1 VLGRGFSQA
10 VWSATV
16 LSNLDPASTLA
27 IGLLIFSLLLVI
39 AFEATNGFHDAAN
52 AVATVIY
59 TKSLTPGKAVVWSGL
74 MNFVGV
80 MVGGISVAYALVEL
94 LPSEVLSPPSG
105 APAVSMLVALFV
117 AALFW
122 NVGTWWFGLPNSSS
136 HCLIGAL
143 IGVALGN
150 AFVRE
155 RGLAEGVHWSQLWTV
170 LEALALSPVLGFVL
184 SAAVYFGLSRTV
196 HDKHLY
202 EPAGDHPPIW
212 WMRAVL
218 ILTCT
223 GVSFSHGTNDGQK
236 SIGLIML
243 TIIGLFPAVYA
254 LNPEAGQSLSE
265 LPNIAREV
273 EPLIERYGND
283 RKDEAL
289 KAAKALEGYKA
300 ALPAPASLLEV
311 LRLEHGQ
318 GGRLGVSS
326 DTAKERS
333 AIRDDL
339 YELIAQLKHVE
350 DAKGASAD
358 EKKQAKALSEQL
370 GEPVEYAPWWVR
382 ILSAVC
388 LGVGTMIGYQRIV
401 TTLGQRLGKIHLTPA
416 QGAAAET
423 VSAVLIGISGF
434 SGLPVSTTHIV
445 TSGIA
450 GTMVAARAGL
460 QLPMLSRI
468 AIAWLVTLPVTILI
482 AGGLYYLLESP
493 AAALGP

>member
-184 SAAVYFGLSRTV
+184 SAAVYFGLSRTA

-388 LGVGTMIGYQRIV
+388 LGAGTMIGYQRIV